1 MGPLAYVRDP
11 THHASKPEVGRNTQY
26 LLTGA
31 SGFIG
36 SHLAEALVARGA
48 VVHCLLLP
56 GDPAPNLSAVRDQI
70 HIHRADL
77 LDAEALRRAVR
88 AAAPEVVMHLAAVG
102 VTDVHVDPA
111 LAVRVNVEGT
121 LNLLAALDGAYRIF
135 LNVGTC
141 HEYGDGAPPFRED
154 QDPRPS
160 LPYAITKTAVW
171 HFCRRFHET
180 EGWPIV
186 TVRPFSVY
194 GPRQAEKAFVQACI
208 RAARRGVDFE
218 MTAGEQGRD
227 WIYVADVV
235 EGMLRATSVPAAIGG
250 TLNLCTGHEIALY
263 DVARAIVRCLG
274 DPVAIHRGALPYRE
288 GEIWH
293 LIGDNTRARAI
304 LGWEPA
310 VSLADGLRRTIEAT
324 VPPSEACPST
334 SEGGTRPRGP
344 S

>member
-1 MGPLAYVRDP
+1 LRDP
-11 THHASKPEVGRNTQY
+11 THHANQPQAGRATPY

-48 VVHCLLLP
+48 IVHCLLLP

-77 LDAEALRRAVR
+77 LDAEALQGAVR
-88 AAAPEVVMHLAAVG
+88 AASPEVVMHLAAVG

-111 LAVRVNVEGT
+111 LAVRVNVVGT
-121 LNLLAALDGAYRIF
+121 LNLLAALDGAYRVF

-160 LPYAITKTAVW
+160 LAYAITKTAVW
-171 HFCRRFHET
+171 HFCRRFHDT

-186 TVRPFSVY
+186 TARPFSVY
-194 GPRQAEKAFVQACI
+194 GPRQAGNTFIPACI
-208 RAARRGVDFE
+208 HAARRGVDFE

-227 WIYVADVV
+227 WIYVTDVV
-235 EGMLRATSVPAAIGG
+235 EGMIRATSVATAIGG
-250 TLNLCTGHEIALY
+250 TFNLCTGRETALY
-263 DVARAIVRCLG
+263 DVARAIVQGLG
-274 DPVAIHRGALPYRE
+274 DPVAIHRGALSYRE

-293 LIGDNTRARAI
+293 LVGDNTRARAV
-304 LGWEPA
+304 LGWEPTTA
-310 VSLADGLRRTIEAT
+310 LADGLRRTIA
-324 VPPSEACPST
+324 AIST
-334 SEGGTRPRGP
+334 SEVCPPTSEVCTRPKGP